1 MRFELKRQPSGPLA
15 VRDREFGETMHPG
28 GGPWAEANG
37 LYVAGAGLPTLLTG
51 TPNPAAAGPLVVFDV
66 GLGAGAN
73 ALAAIA
79 RREELARRGGSPRPL
94 AVISFEADPE
104 ALRFALAHAGQLGY
118 LLGHEAKVEALLRD
132 GRWEEPEA
140 LIWEVRWG
148 DFPRLIGEEPQR
160 ADAIFF
166 DPFSP
171 RVNPDMWSVPTLEA
185 TYRCRRPGAATRLFT
200 YSTALGVRAALLLAG
215 FFVGA
220 GGIVTHVFGRVRDR
234 RGRPIAG
241 ARIEIWQV
249 DALGRYIHSGDAR
262 RGPRDTNF
270 QGFGRAVSE
279 ADGGYRFRTIKPVPY
294 PGRTPHIH
302 FAVRAGNFRRLITQM
317 YIAGEPLNETDMLLR
332 RVRDPAERRA
342 LIVPLTPVPAIEADA
357 LGGRFDIVLADG

>member
-1 MRFELKRQPSGPLA
+1 MRFELKRQPSGALA

-37 LYVAGAGLPTLLTG
+37 LYVAGSGLPALLTG
-51 TPNPAAAGPLVVFDV
+51 PPSSAAAGPLVLFDV
-66 GLGAGAN
+66 GLGAAAN

-79 RREELARRGGSPRPL
+79 CREELARRGGSPRPL

-104 ALRFALAHAGQLGY
+104 PLRFALAHAGQLGY
-118 LLGHEAKVEALLRD
+118 LLGHEPKVEALLRD

-140 LIWEVRWG
+140 LVWEVRWG

-185 TYRCRRPGAATRLFT
+185 AYRCRRPGAATRLLT

-215 FFVGA
+215 FFVGEGPRQA
-220 GGIVTHVFGRVRDR
+220 GGRGSTEAATFFSDLREPLEMRWLRRWQRGHDPWPCLSDPARRKEMREALLDHPQWNHFRPIRQNGEGRGGRTREANPNRPGGETPPTRRERSGRSRR
-234 RGRPIAG
+234 RG
-241 ARIEIWQV
+241 IE
-249 DALGRYIHSGDAR
+249 
-262 RGPRDTNF
+262 
-270 QGFGRAVSE
+270 E
-279 ADGGYRFRTIKPVPY
+279 
-294 PGRTPHIH
+294 
-302 FAVRAGNFRRLITQM
+302 
-317 YIAGEPLNETDMLLR
+317 
-332 RVRDPAERRA
+332 
-342 LIVPLTPVPAIEADA
+342 
-357 LGGRFDIVLADG
+357 